1 MIKRNSHL
9 TILLIISILPSA
21 CNAAPVEQAPSPE
34 PELEEVAATVQ
45 SPPDTPVPTETS
57 LPTPTSTPMPA
68 GLLFYDGFDG
78 ELSDEWMW
86 QNEVPEKWSITD
98 DGWLE
103 IIAEDGAMLGDESI
117 QTNVLLQKIPDAK
130 RFEIKSHLIADT
142 TSDFQQAAIFL
153 IEDSD
158 NFLVINRGHCSPCP
172 TQGDGIYTDYQYDGQ
187 NGSFK
192 AVMTDSD
199 EVYFRIEYDRD
210 SGYLTAFYA
219 YEPEEWIQLRK
230 IPIDLDY
237 QMIGLGATNI
247 DVQLNKDDDLVAK
260 YDYFEV
266 WDLDL
271 KE

>member
-1 MIKRNSHL
+1 MIKRNSL
-9 TILLIISILPSA
+9 TIFLLAICLLLSS
-21 CNAAPVEQAPSPE
+21 CSEAPVEQAIPPE
-34 PELEEVAATVQ
+34 SVVEEIAATLAP
-45 SPPDTPVPTETS
+45 PPDTPEPTETP
-57 LPTPTSTPMPA
+57 LPTPTSTPMPT
-68 GLLFYDGFDG
+68 GLLFFDGFDG
-78 ELSDEWMW
+78 ELGEGWMW
-86 QNEVPEKWSITD
+86 QNEVPEKWTLTD

-117 QTNVLLQKIPDAK
+117 QTNVLLREIPEAR
-130 RFEIKSHLIADT
+130 RFEITSHLIADT
-142 TSDFQQAAIFL
+142 TSDFQQAAIFF

-158 NFLVINRGHCSPCP
+158 NFLVINRGHCSVCP
-172 TQGDGIYTDYQYDGQ
+172 TKGEGIYTDYQYDGK
-187 NGSFK
+187 NGSYK
-192 AVMTDSD
+192 AVMTDAD

-210 SGYLTAFYA
+210 SGYLTAYYA
-219 YEPEEWIQLRK
+219 YEPEKWIQLRK

-260 YDYFEV
+260 FDYFEI

>member
-1 MIKRNSHL
+1 MIKRNSQFA
-9 TILLIISILPSA
+9 LLLMLSLLLAA
-21 CNAAPVEQAPSPE
+21 CGAEPVEQAPPPE
-34 PELEEVAATVQ
+34 AEAEEVAATVPP
-45 SPPDTPVPTETS
+45 PPDTPEPTETP
-57 LPTPTSTPMPA
+57 LPIPTSTPMPA

-78 ELSDEWMW
+78 ELAEGWMW
-86 QNEVPEKWSITD
+86 QNEVPEKWTISE

-103 IIAEDGAMLGDESI
+103 INAEDGWMGGANI
-117 QTNVLLQKIPDAK
+117 QTNVLLQPIPDAR

-158 NFLVINRGHCSPCP
+158 NFLKINRGHCSPCP
-172 TQGDGIYTDYQYDGQ
+172 TQGDGIYTDYRYDGKD
-187 NGSFK
+187 GSFK
-192 AVMTDSD
+192 AVMADSD

-210 SGYLTAFYA
+210 SGYVTVYYA
-219 YEPEEWIQLRK
+219 YQPEEWVQLRK

-247 DVQLNKDDDLVAK
+247 DVQFNKDDDLVAK